1 MQNSA
6 GIPLQDNRGY
16 THQQVTVSMPEQKFN
31 DDIVFSTFNLH
42 FCNHCCLGFCAFHN
56 SVKARDSRMRGD
68 FMSAQSYGSK
78 ARCLN
83 IIAFSIG
90 VIIIIGLIMLIY
102 KCMELFNS
110 HYSFIIN
117 NPPNF

>member
-6 GIPLQDNRGY
+6 GVPLQDNRGY
-16 THQQVTVSMPEQKFN
+16 THQPVTVSMPEQTFN

-68 FMSAQSYGSK
+68 FMSAQSYGFK

-83 IIAFSIG
+83 ITAFSIG
-90 VIIIIGLIMLIY
+90 VIMIICLIILIY
-102 KCMELFNS
+102 KFQYAFYQLS
-110 HYSFIIN
+110 SLYYYQ
-117 NPPNF
+117 